1 MRIYISSDIEGVAG
15 VVTPQ
20 QGQPGNGEYER
31 ARRLMT
37 EEVNA
42 AIEGALEGG
51 ATEILVNDAHGPMTN
66 LLPELLHPAAEL
78 IQGKPKPLNMFC
90 GLDAGHAAVFCLGYH
105 ARASEHGV
113 LAHTTNGFAFRAVRL
128 NGRPLGEA
136 GIYGAY
142 AGSLGVPVALVS
154 GDDRCVAELRA
165 HFPEAEFVQ
174 TKQALGNR
182 AARSLPLPAARAALR
197 EGAARAIR
205 RAGTIP
211 PFRIDGPYTLELE
224 MGGPALA
231 DLAATLPPA
240 ERRDGV
246 TIALPAG
253 SVADAIRWM
262 NAVSAMT
269 AFLR

>member
-1 MRIYISSDIEGVAG
+1 MKIYISADIEGVAG
-15 VVTPQ
+15 VMTPQ
-20 QGQPGNGEYER
+20 QGQPGNTEYER

-42 AIEGALEGG
+42 VIEGALDAG

-66 LLPELLHPAAEL
+66 LLPELLHPVAEV

-90 GLDAGHAAVFCLGYH
+90 GLDASYAAVFCTGYH
-105 ARASEHGV
+105 TRASEQGV
-113 LAHTTNGFAFRAVRL
+113 LAHTTNGFAFRSVRL
-128 NGRPLGEA
+128 NGQPLGEA

-142 AGSLGVPVALVS
+142 AGSLGVPVAFVS
-154 GDDRCVAELRA
+154 GDNLCVAELRD
-165 HFPEAEFVQ
+165 HFPQAEFVQ
-174 TKQALGNR
+174 VKQALGNR
-182 AARSLPLPAARAALR
+182 AARSLPLPAARNALR
-197 EGAARAIR
+197 EGAARAVR
-205 RAGTIP
+205 RAVTIP
-211 PFRIDGPYTLELE
+211 PFRIDGPYVLELE

-240 ERRDGV
+240 EWRDGV
-246 TIALPAG
+246 TVALPAD

-262 NAVSAMT
+262 NSVSAMS

>member
-1 MRIYISSDIEGVAG
+1 MSIYISADIEGVAG
-15 VVTPQ
+15 VVSPLQT
-20 QGQPGNGEYER
+20 QPGNPEYER

-51 ATEILVNDAHGPMTN
+51 ATQILVNDAHGPMIN

-78 IQGKPKPLNMFC
+78 ILGKPKPLNMFA
-90 GLDAGHAAVFCLGYH
+90 GLDATHAGVFCLGYH
-105 ARASEHGV
+105 ARASEFGV

-128 NGRPLGEA
+128 NGRPLSEA

-142 AGSLGVPVALVS
+142 AGSLGVPVVLAS
-154 GDDRCVAELRA
+154 GDDRCVAELRQ
-165 HFPEAEFVQ
+165 HFPEAEFVEV
-174 TKQALGNR
+174 KQALGNR

-197 EGAARAIR
+197 EGALSAVR
-205 RAGTIP
+205 RIGAIP

-240 ERRDGV
+240 ERRDAV
-246 TIALPAG
+246 TVALPAS

-262 NAVSAMT
+262 NAVSAMS